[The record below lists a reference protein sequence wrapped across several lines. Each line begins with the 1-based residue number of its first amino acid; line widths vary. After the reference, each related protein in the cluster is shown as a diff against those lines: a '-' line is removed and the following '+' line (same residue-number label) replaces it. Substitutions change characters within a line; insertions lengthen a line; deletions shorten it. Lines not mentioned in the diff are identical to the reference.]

1 MGLHTRY
8 QGESITILGDD
19 LYAHEPFCRE
29 ALARGYHFIFVAKPE
44 SHQALY
50 TKAGQLGVM
59 KEKVVTRTEGTSRQE
74 KTVVT
79 TYAYANGL
87 PLHAGP
93 KALLVGFVLV
103 TEVTTATTVT
113 KKQAVTTTKQTYHN
127 GFVTDHP
134 LTDDNV
140 SLVATAGRTRW
151 KIENENNNTLKTK
164 GYNLEHNFGHGKE
177 NLATVLATMNII
189 AFLFHTMQE
198 FMNDNYI
205 TLRAMIGSRKKFF
218 EHMKILLIYECYDN
232 LDDLLEWMIQGLQKR
247 HPAGS
252 RRPT

>member
-1 MGLHTRY
+1 
-8 QGESITILGDD
+8 
-19 LYAHEPFCRE
+19 
-29 ALARGYHFIFVAKPE
+29 
-44 SHQALY
+44 
-50 TKAGQLGVM
+50 
-59 KEKVVTRTEGTSRQE
+59 
-74 KTVVT
+74 
-79 TYAYANGL
+79 
-87 PLHAGP
+87 
-93 KALLVGFVLV
+93 VGFVLV
-103 TEVTTATTVT
+103 TEVTTTTTVT